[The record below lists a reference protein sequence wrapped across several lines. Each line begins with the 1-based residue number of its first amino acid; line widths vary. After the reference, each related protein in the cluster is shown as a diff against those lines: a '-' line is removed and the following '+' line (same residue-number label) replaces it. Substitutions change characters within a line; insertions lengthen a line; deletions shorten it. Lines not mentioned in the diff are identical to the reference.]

1 MRIINEDCRDA
12 LQDLINDD
20 VTVDLIVTS
29 PPYDS
34 LRDYKGIEWSFD
46 VFKDI
51 ANKLY
56 HILKDGG
63 VLVWVVNDST
73 IDGSK
78 TGTSFRQAL
87 YFKEIGF
94 NLHDVMLFAKNNPL
108 PQIFHKRYT
117 DAFEYMFILS
127 KGKPKTCNPL
137 TEPCKCKGQQAKSFK
152 KITSK
157 GMERVNKSSIINDT
171 KIKSN
176 IWFYT
181 IGESA
186 IKKFRHPAMFPL
198 DLAKDHILSWSNKG
212 DIVLDPFMGSGT
224 TGVACQEL
232 DREFIGIEISEEY
245 CNIAY
250 ERLKNQQTK
259 LEEYML

>member
-1 MRIINEDCRDA
+1 M
-12 LQDLINDD
+12 LINY
-20 VTVDLIVTS
+20 IKYS
-29 PPYDS
+29 K
-34 LRDYKGIEWSFD
+34 R
-46 VFKDI
+46 
-51 ANKLY
+51 
-56 HILKDGG
+56 GG

-87 YFKEIGF
+87 YFKDIGF

-152 KITSK
+152 KISSK
-157 GMERVNKSSIINDT
+157 GMVRVNKSSIINDT

-212 DIVLDPFMGSGT
+212 DVVLDPFMGSGT

-250 ERLKNQQTK
+250 ERLKTQQTK
-259 LEEYML
+259 LEEYME